1 MRTASGRHAAAVS
14 DARFTPDGRSV
25 ITTGDDGDIIVW
37 DVRRAA
43 AGERLSGHAGFVFSP
58 MISRDG
64 ATLYTASLDGTVF
77 IWDLA
82 GSRRLGRPLAVG
94 AEGTGG
100 AGMALSADGAVIAVA
115 RHGGEVGLVD
125 ADSLQER
132 RTVPVLPGDV
142 VTRLGFVPGGHLL
155 VVGGETGGL
164 ALLDADSG
172 RVRRLSGHRSYILSP
187 GFSADGRLLVTAE
200 VDGIVRLWSLPGGR
214 PLGPPLRFRDGV
226 YDAQL
231 SPDGR
236 RIALVLFA
244 ESGVPD
250 TLEVRD
256 VGSRRIVAR
265 VRIGDNSNLVR
276 FSPDGRLVAVGNNS
290 GRAQVWS
297 TATWEPV
304 SPTVGGHAGALN
316 GAAISRDGSTL
327 ATGGDDGMVRLW
339 DIETGRA
346 LGAPLPGVARQT
358 VVPSFTADGT
368 HLLAAYE
375 TGDAYLWDIRRES
388 LVRQAC
394 RVAGRRLTRAEWD
407 EFLPGRDYEPAC

>member
-1 MRTASGRHAAAVS
+1 M
-14 DARFTPDGRSV
+14 
-25 ITTGDDGDIIVW
+25 
-37 DVRRAA
+37 
-43 AGERLSGHAGFVFSP
+43 
-58 MISRDG
+58 
-64 ATLYTASLDGTVF
+64 
-77 IWDLA
+77 
-82 GSRRLGRPLAVG
+82 
-94 AEGTGG
+94 
-100 AGMALSADGAVIAVA
+100 
-115 RHGGEVGLVD
+115 
-125 ADSLQER
+125 
-132 RTVPVLPGDV
+132 
-142 VTRLGFVPGGHLL
+142 
-155 VVGGETGGL
+155 
-164 ALLDADSG
+164 
-172 RVRRLSGHRSYILSP
+172 
-187 GFSADGRLLVTAE
+187 
-200 VDGIVRLWSLPGGR
+200 
-214 PLGPPLRFRDGV
+214 GPPLRFRDGV

-304 SPTVGGHAGALN
+304 SPTVGGHAGALS
-316 GAAISRDGSTL
+316 GAAISRHGSTL

-375 TGDAYLWDIRRES
+375 TGDAYLWDIRPES

-394 RVAGRRLTRAEWD
+394 RAAGRRLTRAEWD